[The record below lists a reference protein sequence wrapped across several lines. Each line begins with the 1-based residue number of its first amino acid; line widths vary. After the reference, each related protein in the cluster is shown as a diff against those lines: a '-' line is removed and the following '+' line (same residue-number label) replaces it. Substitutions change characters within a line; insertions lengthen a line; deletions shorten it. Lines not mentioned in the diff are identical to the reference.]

1 MVSAVLTMASC
12 KPTVPSRY
20 IQPDDME
27 DLLYDFHVAQAMA
40 DESGKNLEERN
51 FNQTLYFA
59 AVLEKHGVT
68 KAEFDSSLTYY
79 YIRADRFN
87 EIYKNVAKRLS
98 EDAME
103 LGASEGEVNRYA
115 KLNNNGDTTDVWT
128 GPLSVMLLPYAPYH
142 KVTFVQKADTSFRK
156 GDSFMFMVN
165 TDFIVQSGSRNG
177 QACIAIKYDNDTVV
191 SRNMSLTV
199 SGINQVRIPELVG
212 RKAKEIRGFFYLNPE
227 REETTTL
234 KLMVVNNIQLIKFR
248 NREIENEQKKDSVG
262 LKKLQPID
270 LPKN

>member
-1 MVSAVLTMASC
+1 MVMVSAVLTMASC

-128 GPLSVMLLPYAPYH
+128 GPLSVMLLPYAP
-142 KVTFVQKADTSFRK
+142 
-156 GDSFMFMVN
+156 
-165 TDFIVQSGSRNG
+165 
-177 QACIAIKYDNDTVV
+177 
-191 SRNMSLTV
+191 
-199 SGINQVRIPELVG
+199 
-212 RKAKEIRGFFYLNPE
+212 
-227 REETTTL
+227 
-234 KLMVVNNIQLIKFR
+234 
-248 NREIENEQKKDSVG
+248 
-262 LKKLQPID
+262 
-270 LPKN
+270 

>member
-1 MVSAVLTMASC
+1 
-12 KPTVPSRY
+12 
-20 IQPDDME
+20 
-27 DLLYDFHVAQAMA
+27 
-40 DESGKNLEERN
+40 
-51 FNQTLYFA
+51 
-59 AVLEKHGVT
+59 
-68 KAEFDSSLTYY
+68 
-79 YIRADRFN
+79 
-87 EIYKNVAKRLS
+87 
-98 EDAME
+98 
-103 LGASEGEVNRYA
+103 
-115 KLNNNGDTTDVWT
+115 
-128 GPLSVMLLPYAPYH
+128 
-142 KVTFVQKADTSFRK
+142 
-156 GDSFMFMVN
+156 MFMVN

-248 NREIENEQKKDSVG
+248 NRETENEQKKDSVG